1 MSCEWKVQTVAA
13 VKLIAIHGTNTATG
27 PYSGLEPVFQRS
39 KQDGKRS

>member
-27 PYSGLEPVFQRS
+27 PYSGLEPVF
-39 KQDGKRS
+39 